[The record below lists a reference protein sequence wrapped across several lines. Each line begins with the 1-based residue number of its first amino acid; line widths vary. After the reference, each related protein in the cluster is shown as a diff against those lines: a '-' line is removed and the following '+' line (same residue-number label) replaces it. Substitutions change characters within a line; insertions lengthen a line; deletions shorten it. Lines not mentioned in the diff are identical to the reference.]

1 MAGRSLIEG
10 LFGIRP
16 QALKDTLT
24 IHPGFPTSWDHASLT
39 IPDLKFDFRRTHH
52 IDEYTII
59 PTFATNMNLVFQ
71 VPAHH
76 DAIKSMTINNESTPW
91 RIVSHSI
98 GSPVIEAKAK
108 KAAKYVI
115 RIEWSD
121 TELSQ
126 ATYSAT
132 QIQGKAFIADVHK
145 AKIFAVHD
153 PQCVLTETKITEN
166 RVSGMVTGADGFK
179 TVFLKVRQKNM
190 EWWLPL
196 DFEVKQQI
204 TFTPNS
210 QTQNKFT
217 GVTIQNNGEKIRGS
231 LMVNPGRSNFQTN
244 FTLNAGES
252 KNITVNEKHIVPGT
266 NVVRITTNNDHNDK
280 IFTGRIINWS
290 VPRTGTS
297 QRSID
302 LTPYFNDALTNI
314 FKNKYLSPRPAS
326 PTLQLPWQGIG
337 NWCYPLVEP
346 VIDDTGIRTLAGD
359 KNSFTIPQGISFA
372 TPSRALRNI
381 LFTSQWD
388 NYPDSVTIPL
398 SGNASHIY
406 FLMAGSTNPMQSR
419 FVNGLIT
426 IRYVDGTE
434 SQLELK
440 NPETW
445 WPIEQDYYVDGFAF
459 RTDAPK
465 PIRVHLKTG
474 LITQE
479 FKAYTS
485 IKGFSN
491 FAIDGGAA
499 TVLDLPLHGSRPLKS
514 LTVKAIA
521 NDVVIGLMSATL
533 VSEH

>member
-1 MAGRSLIEG
+1 
-10 LFGIRP
+10 
-16 QALKDTLT
+16 
-24 IHPGFPTSWDHASLT
+24 
-39 IPDLKFDFRRTHH
+39 
-52 IDEYTII
+52 
-59 PTFATNMNLVFQ
+59 
-71 VPAHH
+71 
-76 DAIKSMTINNESTPW
+76 
-91 RIVSHSI
+91 
-98 GSPVIEAKAK
+98 
-108 KAAKYVI
+108 
-115 RIEWSD
+115 
-121 TELSQ
+121 
-126 ATYSAT
+126 
-132 QIQGKAFIADVHK
+132 
-145 AKIFAVHD
+145 
-153 PQCVLTETKITEN
+153 
-166 RVSGMVTGADGFK
+166 
-179 TVFLKVRQKNM
+179 
-190 EWWLPL
+190 
-196 DFEVKQQI
+196 
-204 TFTPNS
+204 
-210 QTQNKFT
+210 
-217 GVTIQNNGEKIRGS
+217 
-231 LMVNPGRSNFQTN
+231 
-244 FTLNAGES
+244 
-252 KNITVNEKHIVPGT
+252 VPGT
-266 NVVRITTNNDHNDK
+266 NVVRITTRNDKHKDK
-280 IFTGRIINWS
+280 IFTGRVINWS
-290 VPRTGTS
+290 VPLTGTT
-297 QRSID
+297 QRSLD
-302 LTPYFNDALTNI
+302 LTSYFNDALTNI

-372 TPSRALRNI
+372 TPSRTLRNI

-398 SGNASHIY
+398 SGKASHIY

-491 FAIDGGAA
+491 FAVDGGAA
-499 TVLDLPLHGSRPLKS
+499 TVLDLPLDASRPLKS
-514 LTVKAIA
+514 MTVKAIA

-533 VSEH
+533 ISEH